1 MTTYVEKAEP
11 LTLPVIALRGTV
23 CFPAVQLNLE
33 ILRGFS
39 LKAFGEA
46 ASTGSRVFLVTQ
58 KDIEVDEPTEKDFYR
73 VGTVGR
79 IRHVVKNTDGNLSVV
94 FEGLNRAKM
103 VKMEMHDGYLQASV
117 ISKTMRGTVVNRH
130 VEGLFAHC
138 ETLMEQLRGLHPAFT
153 EEMRMAAS
161 AITDCGTYADFVA
174 SATLVDYKSKQAILE
189 TMQPVTRLEKLPF
202 LLEEEIRLFTYEKE
216 LSRKVRSHIEE
227 NQKEYFLRE
236 QLKVIQQELG
246 DDADEIEEYHHR
258 IEALHLPREIED
270 KLFKE
275 LARLSKAPF
284 GAAESTVL
292 RNYLDVCLEL
302 PWNTLSSE
310 KVDVL
315 KAEQILN
322 ADHEGMEKVKERI
335 LEYLAVKQLAP
346 GVKNQILCLIG
357 PPGTGKTSIAASIA
371 KAMHRKYARISLG
384 GIRDEA
390 DIRGHRKTYVGAM
403 PGRVVQAVS
412 DAGVLNPVIVLDE
425 IDKITADAH
434 GDPSSALL
442 EVLDPEQN
450 KNFRDHFLELPLD
463 LSDCVFI
470 ATANGYDGIP
480 LPLLDRMEVIDIQ
493 SYSDA
498 EKLSIAQKHLLP
510 KQIKRHGL
518 TKRSFKITED
528 ALRQLI
534 CKYTKEAGVRQL
546 EREIA
551 SLVRKSA
558 KEIAQGKCKS
568 VTVDVTKLSAMLGK
582 PKVYDE
588 APLTADTVGVV
599 NGLAYTQSGG
609 DLLPIEVKLMSGQ
622 GKIDLTGSL
631 GDVMRESATI
641 AMSYVRSIAEEYGI
655 QSEVFKT
662 TDVHI
667 HFPEGAVPKD
677 GPSAGAAIVVALL
690 SAFSGKP
697 VRCDIAMTGEMTL
710 RGKILPI
717 GGLREKTFAAAR
729 AGIKDVLIPFEN
741 RVDMDEVDS
750 EVKSKL
756 HIHFISDFS
765 QIPSLVFRSEGNVN
779 EKAENDIP
787 SLMIASVGAQ
797 VPMQAKEVINEIQHK

>member
-23 CFPAVQLNLE
+23 CFPSVQLNLE

-58 KDIEVDEPTEKDFYR
+58 KDVEVDDPTEKDFYR

-94 FEGLNRAKM
+94 FEGLCRAKM
-103 VKMEMHDGYLQASV
+103 VKMEMHDGYLRASV
-117 ISKTMRGTVVNRH
+117 IAKTLRGTVVNRH

-138 ETLMEQLRGLHPAFT
+138 DSLMGELRTLHPTFT

-189 TMQPVTRLEKLPF
+189 TMQPVTRLEKLLF
-202 LLEEEIRLFTYEKE
+202 LLEEELRLLRYEKE
-216 LSRKVRSHIEE
+216 LSRKVRSRIEE
-227 NQKEYFLRE
+227 NQKDYYLRE
-236 QLKVIQQELG
+236 QMKAIQQELG
-246 DDADEIEEYHHR
+246 EDADEIEEYHFR
-258 IEALHLPREIED
+258 IEKLHLPREIEE
-270 KLFKE
+270 KLYKE
-275 LARLSKAPF
+275 LGRLAKAPF

-302 PWNTLSSE
+302 PWQKLSSE
-310 KVDVL
+310 KVDIT

-403 PGRVVQAVS
+403 PGRIVQAVS

-463 LSDCVFI
+463 LSDCMFI
-470 ATANGYDGIP
+470 ATANGYEGIP
-480 LPLLDRMEVIDIQ
+480 LPLLDRMEIIDIQ
-493 SYSDA
+493 SYSES
-498 EKLSIAQKHLLP
+498 EKLAIAQKHLLP

-518 TKRSFKITED
+518 TKRAFRMDEQ
-528 ALRQLI
+528 ALRHLI
-534 CKYTKEAGVRQL
+534 RKYTKEAGVRQL

-551 SLVRKSA
+551 ALVRKSA

-568 VTVDVTKLSAMLGK
+568 VTITPDKLQVMLGK

-588 APLTADTVGVV
+588 APLVVDTVGVV

-609 DLLPIEVKLMSGQ
+609 DLLPIEVKLMAGQ
-622 GKIDLTGSL
+622 GKVELTGSL

-641 AMSYVRSIAEEYGI
+641 AMSYVRSVAEEFDI
-655 QSEVFKT
+655 ESSVFKT

-729 AGIKDVLIPFEN
+729 AGIRDVLIPAEN
-741 RVDMDEVDS
+741 RVDIDEIDS

-756 HIHFISDFS
+756 HLHFISDFS
-765 QIPSLVFRSEGNVN
+765 EIPALVFRGEAVHTEPGESSV
-779 EKAENDIP
+779 DPVIIP
-787 SLMIASVGAQ
+787 SVGTC
-797 VPMQAKEVINEIQHK
+797 VPLQAKEVKHEIQHK